1 MIEEILRDFVLAFI
15 PLAVAFDVLGILP
28 IFLSLTKDLEQ
39 KNVHKVVW
47 QSTLTAFTIALI
59 FLFIGSA
66 IFSVLGITVSDFQ
79 IAGGLVLLLISLSD
93 LMGVKFK
100 SDREGPSTVGV
111 VPIGMP
117 LILGP
122 AALTT
127 VVMLG
132 GSLKWGYVVLPAAVF
147 INMVIIFIVFFNAR
161 SISRRLGPAI
171 SAAVSKVMGLL
182 IAAYAIMMIRMGI
195 LTVLTDFTAKAA
207 K

>member
-28 IFLSLTKDLEQ
+28 IFISLTKELAPKE
-39 KNVHKVVW
+39 VHKVVW
-47 QSTLTAFTIALI
+47 QSTLTAFIIASI

-66 IFSVLGITVSDFQ
+66 IFSLLGITVSDFQ
-79 IAGGLVLLLISLSD
+79 IAGGLVLLLVSLSD

-132 GSLKWGYVVLPAAVF
+132 GSLKWGYIVLPAAVLV
-147 INMVIIFIVFFNAR
+147 NMIIVFIVFFNAR
-161 SISRRLGPAI
+161 GISRRLGPAI

-182 IAAYAIMMIRMGI
+182 IAAYAIMMIRVGI
-195 LTVLTDFTAKAA
+195 LAVLTEFTSKSAK
-207 K
+207 

>member
-1 MIEEILRDFVLAFI
+1 VVEEILKDFILAFI

-28 IFLSLTKDLEQ
+28 IFISLTKDLEP
-39 KNVHKVVW
+39 KDVHKVVW
-47 QSTLTAFTIALI
+47 QSTLTAFIIACI

-66 IFSVLGITVSDFQ
+66 IFALLGITVSDFQ
-79 IAGGLVLLLISLSD
+79 IAGGLVLLLVSLSD

-132 GSLKWGYVVLPAAVF
+132 GSLKWGYVVLPAAVLV
-147 INMVIIFIVFFNAR
+147 NMIIVFIVFFNAR
-161 SISRRLGPAI
+161 GISRRLGPAI

-182 IAAYAIMMIRMGI
+182 IAAYAIMMIRVGI
-195 LTVLTDFTAKAA
+195 LAVFTDFMAKTAK
-207 K
+207 

>member
-1 MIEEILRDFVLAFI
+1 MIEEILRDFILAFI

-28 IFLSLTKDLEQ
+28 IFLSLTKELDT
-39 KNVHKVVW
+39 KSVHKVVW
-47 QSTLTAFTIALI
+47 QSTLTAFIIALI

-79 IAGGLVLLLISLSD
+79 IAGGLVLLLVSLSD

-132 GSLKWGYVVLPAAVF
+132 GSLKWGYLVLPVAVLV
-147 INMVIIFIVFFNAR
+147 NMIIVFIVFFNAR
-161 SISRRLGPAI
+161 GVSRRLGPAI

-182 IAAYAIMMIRMGI
+182 IAAYAIMMIRVGI
-195 LTVLTDFTAKAA
+195 LAVLTEFTSKSA
-207 K
+207 